1 MFFLSGYAERPL
13 HLLGGAGV
21 TLGLRW
27 DGGLRVPRHLLAGY
41 SPEHGGPSVLVIASL
56 LVLTGVQLLVV
67 GLIAEM
73 INNLE
78 RSNVGRSKIAQV
90 LRVDRRSSLVLAPGV
105 QVERRQGV
113 RGQVPGRRRS
123 RVRSRLRCR
132 TWSAPRERGSAAA
145 SETAPLR
152 GLDLRTLRDAA
163 PREKFQRRLG

>member
-1 MFFLSGYAERPL
+1 VFAYLGISSAIEHRSMAGRPL
-13 HLLGGAGV
+13 
-21 TLGLRW
+21 
-27 DGGLRVPRHLLAGY
+27 
-41 SPEHGGPSVLVIASL
+41 LVVAAL

-113 RGQVPGRRRS
+113 RGAVPGGAATPVASPGMAAPGSHAPTVVVDRRRS
-123 RVRSRLRCR
+123 A
-132 TWSAPRERGSAAA
+132 SAMRADESA
-145 SETAPLR
+145 
-152 GLDLRTLRDAA
+152 
-163 PREKFQRRLG
+163 